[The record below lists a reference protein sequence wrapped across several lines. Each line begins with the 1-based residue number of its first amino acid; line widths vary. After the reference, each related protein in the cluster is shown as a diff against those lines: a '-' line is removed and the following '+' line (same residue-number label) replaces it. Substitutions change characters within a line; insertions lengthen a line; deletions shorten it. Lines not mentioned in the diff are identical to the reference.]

1 MSPSRRW
8 GWWLALAAV
17 VLPAGEALAGAPG
30 TADKPTTVATV
41 TRGALAA
48 QLGAPGTLQYLAQPD
63 GAPYTVVD
71 HTTGTFTSLPAVG
84 DVIDQGQV
92 LYRVDDQ
99 PVLLLDGTTPAYR
112 SLSEGDTGPDV
123 KQLNADLVELGYA
136 PQTQLD
142 PDSNYFGPSTADA
155 LEQLQETLGLTQ
167 TGTLPFGQA
176 VFLPAPIRITAVNAT
191 LGTADP
197 ISPPPPEFA
206 SLELTRTP
214 NSPPQPSKRPKCKRR
229 HHRHCKPAHKPP
241 RCKRRRHRSCTP
253 HNPHPNSH
261 KPKPPTGHP
270 RPAGHAPR
278 PHGTPK
284 HAPGSPNPNRGSPAS
299 PGAGMPAQAPARAI
313 LQATTTRREVVAQ
326 LPAAELHSVK
336 LGQRAV
342 ITLPSQRTI
351 AGAIIGIGDTINSS
365 GDVAIDITLEH
376 SADAGSLDEA
386 PVQVQIATQSARN
399 ALRVL
404 VTSLVAQTDG
414 GLAVRTID
422 ARGDIRL
429 VPVRV
434 GIFDD
439 ATGLIEVN
447 GPLAPGERILQPGA

>member
-1 MSPSRRW
+1 MSPSRRCA
-8 GWWLALAAV
+8 WWLALAAV
-17 VLPAGEALAGAPG
+17 ALPAGEAFAGAAG
-30 TADKPTTVATV
+30 TADKQTTVATV

-48 QLGAPGTLQYLAQPD
+48 QLGTPGTLQYLAQPD

-99 PVLLLDGTTPAYR
+99 PVVLLDGTTPAYR

-136 PQTQLD
+136 PRTQLD
-142 PDSNYFGPSTADA
+142 PYSNYFSPSTADA
-155 LEQLQETLGLTQ
+155 LEQLQERLGLTE

-206 SLELTRTP
+206 SLELARTP
-214 NSPPQPSKRPKCKRR
+214 NSPPQPSKPPKCKRR
-229 HHRHCKPAHKPP
+229 HHSNCKPAHSPP
-241 RCKRRRHRSCTP
+241 ECKRRRHRSCTP
-253 HNPHPNSH
+253 HNSHPNSH
-261 KPKPPTGHP
+261 KPGPTTGHP
-270 RPAGHAPR
+270 RPAGHPPR
-278 PHGTPK
+278 PTGTPK
-284 HAPGSPNPNRGSPAS
+284 HPPRSPNPSPGSPAS
-299 PGAGMPAQAPARAI
+299 PGAGKPADAPARPI
-313 LQATTTRREVVAQ
+313 LQATTPRREVVAQ
-326 LPAAELHSVK
+326 LPAADLHSVM

-342 ITLPSQRTI
+342 ITLPSGGTI
-351 AGAIIGIGDTINSS
+351 AGAIIGIGNTANSS

-376 SADAGSLDEA
+376 PAGAGSLDQA
-386 PVQVQIATQSARN
+386 PVQVEIATQTARN
-399 ALRVL
+399 ALRVP
-404 VTSLVAQTDG
+404 VTSLVAQTNG
-414 GLAVRTID
+414 GVAVRTID

-447 GPLAPGERILQPGA
+447 GPLAPGEQILQPGA

>member
-1 MSPSRRW
+1 MSPSRRS

-30 TADKPTTVATV
+30 TADKQTTVATV

-48 QLGAPGTLQYLAQPD
+48 QLEAPGTLQYLAQPD

-84 DVIDQGQV
+84 EMIDQGQV

-99 PVLLLDGTTPAYR
+99 PVVLLDGTTPAYR

-136 PQTQLD
+136 PRTQLD

-155 LEQLQETLGLTQ
+155 LEQLQERLGLAQ

-191 LGTADP
+191 LGTTDP

-206 SLELTRTP
+206 SLELDPTP
-214 NSPPQPSKRPKCKRR
+214 NSRPQPSKRPKCT
-229 HHRHCKPAHKPP
+229 
-241 RCKRRRHRSCTP
+241 RRRHRAS
-253 HNPHPNSH
+253 NPSNPCPQTH
-261 KPKPPTGHP
+261 KPKPPTQHP

-278 PHGTPK
+278 LPGGPK
-284 HAPGSPNPNRGSPAS
+284 HAPGSHKPNRGSPGS
-299 PGAGMPAQAPARAI
+299 PGGGEPPQIPARPI

-326 LPAAELHSVK
+326 LPAADLHRIK
-336 LGQRAV
+336 LGRRAV
-342 ITLPSQRTI
+342 ITLPSGRSI
-351 AGAIIGIGDTINSS
+351 AGAIIGIGNTANSS
-365 GDVAIDITLEH
+365 GDVAIDITLEDP
-376 SADAGSLDEA
+376 AGAGSLDEA
-386 PVQVQIATQSARN
+386 PVQVQIATQTARN
-399 ALRVL
+399 ALRVP
-404 VTSLVAQTDG
+404 VTSLVPQTNG
-414 GLAVRTID
+414 GVAVRTID
-422 ARGDIRL
+422 ARGNIRL

-439 ATGLIEVN
+439 ATGLIEVD
-447 GPLAPGERILQPGA
+447 GPLTPGERILQPGA